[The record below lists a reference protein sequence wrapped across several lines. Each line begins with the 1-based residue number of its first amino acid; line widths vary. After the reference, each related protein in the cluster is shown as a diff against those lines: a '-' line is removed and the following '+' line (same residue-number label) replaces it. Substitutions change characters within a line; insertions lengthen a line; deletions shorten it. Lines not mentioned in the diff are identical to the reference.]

1 MEHHFTESV
10 CVSIAERQEYARRS
24 KATEEAMRERLLVTK
39 AQVEEERVDKKDI
52 SFDLTR
58 QYKTLQLQSE
68 TKIIALQETI
78 KRLTSELGTTKESLT
93 EVTKERDKLKEE
105 KEMEVSALNNQL
117 AFLKKSYETIIQVSN
132 H

>member
-1 MEHHFTESV
+1 
-10 CVSIAERQEYARRS
+10 
-24 KATEEAMRERLLVTK
+24 MRERLLVTK

-78 KRLTSELGTTKESLT
+78 KRLTSELDTTKESLI